1 MPSVA
6 ANHSGGKME
15 IIVCIKQILDPDLP
29 PAKFAIDA
37 QTNRVI
43 PPEGIPPVINPYDAL
58 AVEGAL
64 RLKEKKGGRITV
76 LTLGGKAA
84 EDIVRKALAMG
95 ADEGRILSA
104 PDLERLDSF
113 GTAHLLSQAIRKVG
127 RFDLVLCGR
136 QAADWD
142 NGAVGAILAEYLGI
156 PVVSRAKEIAAL
168 DGKVVVDRVSTGG
181 FETLEVELPALVTVS
196 NELGKARIPSGWGI
210 ITAAKKEI
218 PFWSQPDIG
227 VHPSAQGRLS
237 ARNKLLKL
245 FAPSLERKCEMVR
258 GETPSEA
265 AEKLVQKIL
274 ERKVL

>member
-1 MPSVA
+1 MD
-6 ANHSGGKME
+6 
-15 IIVCIKQILDPDLP
+15 IIVCIKPILDPDLP
-29 PAKFAIDA
+29 SAKFTIDA
-37 QTNRVI
+37 RTNRVI

-58 AVEGAL
+58 AVEAAL

-76 LTLGGKAA
+76 LTLGEGKAA

-104 PDLERLDSF
+104 PDLEGLDSF
-113 GTAHLLSQAIRKVG
+113 GTAYLLSQAIRKVG
-127 RFDLVLCGR
+127 QFDLVLCGR

-156 PVVSRAKEIAAL
+156 SVVSRAKDISAL
-168 DGKVVVDRVSTGG
+168 DGKVVVDRVSTTGS
-181 FETLEVELPALVTVS
+181 ETLEVVLPALVTVS

-218 PFWSQPDIG
+218 PFWSQQDIG
-227 VHPSAQGRLS
+227 VHPSAQGKLS
-237 ARNKLLKL
+237 ARNKLLRL
-245 FAPSLERKCEMVR
+245 FAPSMERKCEMVK
-258 GETPSEA
+258 GETPAEA
-265 AEKLVQKIL
+265 AEKLVKKIL